1 MISSSAYLL
10 VFHGS
15 RSRSTQ
21 SAASDLCRLLTIKFR
36 SRNNILT
43 QPNYLKTNL
52 TCSELEI
59 TTIKNLPMTP
69 LVEVAALELASL
81 SLNESLVNFAQTA
94 YQKGYRKIKVIP
106 LFLAPGIHVTKDIP
120 DEIALAAKRIN
131 NHLTIELLPYLGK
144 YSGMIPLI
152 SREFS
157 QLSGE
162 TRILVAHGSPLS
174 TATKYFQNLS
184 VKLKATI
191 AYWSIS
197 PSLREQVATQIA
209 AGYQKIAI
217 LPYFLF
223 PGKISRAIALE
234 VEALQA
240 ENPQVELILGQP
252 LGACEA
258 LAQLIFEEV
267 EG

>member
-15 RSRSTQ
+15 RSRRTQ
-21 SAASDLCRLLTIKFR
+21 SAALDLCRSLTIKFR

-43 QPNYLKTNL
+43 QL
-52 TCSELEI
+52 
-59 TTIKNLPMTP
+59 TP

-94 YQKGYRKIKVIP
+94 YQRGYRKIKVLP

-120 DEIALAAKRIN
+120 EEIALAAKRIN

-144 YSGMIPLI
+144 YSGIIPLM

-162 TRILVAHGSPLS
+162 TRILVAHGSLLS
-174 TATKYFQNLS
+174 TVTNYFQNLS
-184 VKLKATI
+184 VKLKATMPSASFAI

-197 PSLREQVATQIA
+197 PSLREQVTAQIA

-223 PGKISRAIALE
+223 PGKIFRAIALE
-234 VEALQA
+234 VEVLQA

>member
-1 MISSSAYLL
+1 MILSSAYLL

-15 RSRSTQ
+15 RSSRTQ

-36 SRNNILT
+36 YRNILT
-43 QPNYLKTNL
+43 QQNYLKTNL

-59 TTIKNLPMTP
+59 TTVKNLPMT
-69 LVEVAALELASL
+69 LVEVAALELAPL

-94 YQKGYRKIKVIP
+94 YQKGYSKIKVLP

-120 DEIALAAKRIN
+120 DEITLAAKRIN
-131 NHLTIELLPYLGK
+131 NHLIIELLPYIGK
-144 YSGMIPLI
+144 YSGMISLL

-162 TRILVAHGSPLS
+162 TRILVAHGSRLS

-197 PSLREQVATQIA
+197 PSLREQVTAQIA

-267 EG
+267 EA